1 MGRDLGMQLMDQAL
15 LAAIN
20 QRTIDPDDAYAY
32 AMDKRA
38 FQKFVT
44 DTTMLPKLDM
54 TGSTPAPSTTAA

>member
-1 MGRDLGMQLMDQAL
+1 
-15 LAAIN
+15 
-20 QRTIDPDDAYAY
+20 
-32 AMDKRA
+32 MDKRA

>member
-1 MGRDLGMQLMDQAL
+1 MQLMDQAL

-20 QRTIDPDDAYAY
+20 QRSIDPDDAYAY

-44 DTTMLPKLDM
+44 DTTMLPKTD
-54 TGSTPAPSTTAA
+54 TTATMPASPAA